1 MRMLEVEDEERLARL
16 ISQVLVEEGYAV
28 ETEANGRQAL
38 MRALADEYDL
48 LIVDWMLPDLSG
60 VQLVKRL
67 RAAEVGTPA
76 IMLTARDQIE
86 DRVEGLDAGADDY
99 LPKPFAFPE
108 LLARVRAMT
117 RRPWTEGKDG
127 AILAVGDVTLDP
139 VRHVVRHGGENVDLT
154 AKEFAL
160 LATLLQRPGQVFTRP
175 VLLDT
180 VWGGLARGLRQRRR
194 PLHLLPA
201 QETRRRRRRLPHS
214 NRPRCRLHLRAAAR
228 IALMFEHIRRRLTM
242 GYVGILALILLVFGV
257 VVVFSFYLR
266 VSEQQD
272 DLLLQK
278 AEDMANDVLS
288 GKDKYDVVRATTD
301 YDVAVIVL
309 LPDGSSYGDL
319 DETSFSLGLPYTYM
333 AQRAGQE

>member
-1 MRMLEVEDEERLARL
+1 MSFFTGKVAQGADLLQSGDNTRVMRILVVEDEERLARL
-16 ISQVLVEEGYAV
+16 ISRVLVEEGYTV

-48 LIVDWMLPDLSG
+48 LIVDWMLPELSG

-108 LLARVRAMT
+108 LLARVRALA
-117 RRPWTEGKDG
+117 RRPWGEEKDG
-127 AILAVGDVTLDP
+127 AILGAGDVTLDP
-139 VRHVVRHGGENVDLT
+139 VRHVVRHRGKTVDLT

-180 VWGGLARGLRQRRR
+180 VWGASPEVYANVVDLYVSYLRKK
-194 PLHLLPA
+194 LDGDGDA
-201 QETRRRRRRLPHS
+201 S
-214 NRPRCRLHLRAAAR
+214 
-228 IALMFEHIRRRLTM
+228 HIRTVRGV
-242 GYVGILALILLVFGV
+242 GYTFEPQPGP
-257 VVVFSFYLR
+257 R
-266 VSEQQD
+266 
-272 DLLLQK
+272 
-278 AEDMANDVLS
+278 
-288 GKDKYDVVRATTD
+288 
-301 YDVAVIVL
+301 
-309 LPDGSSYGDL
+309 
-319 DETSFSLGLPYTYM
+319 
-333 AQRAGQE
+333 

>member
-1 MRMLEVEDEERLARL
+1 MSVFTEMVVQGAEPPQSGDNTRVMRILVVEDEERLARL
-16 ISQVLVEEGYAV
+16 ISRVLAEEGYAV

-76 IMLTARDQIE
+76 IMLTARDQVE

-108 LLARVRAMT
+108 LLARVRALT
-117 RRPWTEGKDG
+117 RRPWGEEKDG
-127 AILAVGDVTLDP
+127 AILGAGDVTLDP
-139 VRHVVRHGGENVDLT
+139 VRHVVRHAGETVDLT

-180 VWGGLARGLRQRRR
+180 VWGASPEVYANVVDLYVSYLRKK
-194 PLHLLPA
+194 LDGDGDA
-201 QETRRRRRRLPHS
+201 S
-214 NRPRCRLHLRAAAR
+214 
-228 IALMFEHIRRRLTM
+228 HIRTVRGV
-242 GYVGILALILLVFGV
+242 GYTFEPQPGP
-257 VVVFSFYLR
+257 R
-266 VSEQQD
+266 
-272 DLLLQK
+272 
-278 AEDMANDVLS
+278 
-288 GKDKYDVVRATTD
+288 
-301 YDVAVIVL
+301 
-309 LPDGSSYGDL
+309 
-319 DETSFSLGLPYTYM
+319 
-333 AQRAGQE
+333 